1 MFLSYGPHFAVQ
13 VHLLRAGQV
22 PRSKVHQKLV
32 QATQAIIALVRE
44 KEALG
49 EEGRWLREEVGR
61 LRRLQASGEGRRRSG
76 AEVVGRSEAE
86 AVGRRGAEAV
96 GRSGAEA
103 VGRSGAEAVGRSGAE
118 AVGRSGAEAVGR
130 SGAEAVGR
138 RGAEVVGRRGAEVVG
153 RCEES
158 NHCEVR
164 GPSPLEEGAGDISL
178 HSLKFTD
185 SSDLD
190 DELFEM
196 VDPLSSTLQSEHQ
209 DMHICPALSP
219 NQHPPKQ
226 DPPPQSLE
234 LRGSRVTAHQRV
246 PGGARKHQQ
255 AKTRKTTELHKPKP
269 KIRNYNNKENYHY

>member
-1 MFLSYGPHFAVQ
+1 MFLPYGPHFAVQ

-49 EEGRWLREEVGR
+49 EEGRMLREEVGR
-61 LRRLQASGEGRRRSG
+61 LRRLQASEGRRRSG
-76 AEVVGRSEAE
+76 AEVVRRS
-86 AVGRRGAEAV
+86 GAEVV
-96 GRSGAEA
+96 GRSGAEV
-103 VGRSGAEAVGRSGAE
+103 VGRSGVEVVGRSGTE
-118 AVGRSGAEAVGR
+118 VVRRNGPEVVRRSGG
-130 SGAEAVGR
+130 
-138 RGAEVVGRRGAEVVG
+138 EVVRRAEK
-153 RCEES
+153 
-158 NHCEVR
+158 NDHCEVR
-164 GPSPLEEGAGDISL
+164 GPSPPAEGAEDISL

-209 DMHICPALSP
+209 NMPTCPTLSP

-234 LRGSRVTAHQRV
+234 LRGSHVTPHQRMA
-246 PGGARKHQQ
+246 GGARKHQQ
-255 AKTRKTTELHKPKP
+255 PRTRDKPKP
-269 KIRNYNNKENYHY
+269 KIRNYNNKEN

>member
-86 AVGRRGAEAV
+86 AVGRRGAEVV
-96 GRSGAEA
+96 GRSGAEV
-103 VGRSGAEAVGRSGAE
+103 VGRS
-118 AVGRSGAEAVGR
+118 
-130 SGAEAVGR
+130 
-138 RGAEVVGRRGAEVVG
+138 
-153 RCEES
+153 EES

-209 DMHICPALSP
+209 DMHICPTLSP

-255 AKTRKTTELHKPKP
+255 TKTRKTTELHKPKP

>member
-1 MFLSYGPHFAVQ
+1 M
-13 VHLLRAGQV
+13 
-22 PRSKVHQKLV
+22 
-32 QATQAIIALVRE
+32 
-44 KEALG
+44 
-49 EEGRWLREEVGR
+49 
-61 LRRLQASGEGRRRSG
+61 
-76 AEVVGRSEAE
+76 
-86 AVGRRGAEAV
+86 GRRGAEAV
-96 GRSGAEA
+96 GRS
-103 VGRSGAEAVGRSGAE
+103 
-118 AVGRSGAEAVGR
+118 
-130 SGAEAVGR
+130 
-138 RGAEVVGRRGAEVVG
+138 
-153 RCEES
+153 EES
-158 NHCEVR
+158 NHREVR

>member
-76 AEVVGRSEAE
+76 AEVVGRS
-86 AVGRRGAEAV
+86 GAEV
-96 GRSGAEA
+96 
-103 VGRSGAEAVGRSGAE
+103 
-118 AVGRSGAEAVGR
+118 VGR

-138 RGAEVVGRRGAEVVG
+138 RGAEVVGRSKAEAVGRRSGAEVVG
-153 RCEES
+153 RSEES

-255 AKTRKTTELHKPKP
+255 TKTRKTTELHKPKP